1 MRKKFTIFYDTRNP
15 DIKKAGTKFKPGEKS
30 MVVMNGQGVFFLF
43 NGEPYYPSIRLL
55 SDVIGSYD
63 VEWKE

>member
-1 MRKKFTIFYDTRNP
+1 MRKKFNILYDDRNL
-15 DIKKAGTKFKPGEKS
+15 DIKKTGTKFKPGEKS
-30 MVVMNGQGVFFLF
+30 MVVMNSQGVFFLF